1 MVRFFWCETGR
12 RRFVDEHNFT
22 SSIVAEFNTYKEAK
36 KFGKTRYPDD
46 EDYGVF
52 GYEDGVIYRYSDAFG
67 QPLQRKE
74 IYPDQRK
81 DWELV

>member
-1 MVRFFWCETGR
+1 MKFFWCETGCR
-12 RRFVDEHNFT
+12 HFVDEHNFN
-22 SSIVAEFNTYKEAK
+22 SSIVAAFDTYKEAK
-36 KFGKTRYPDD
+36 AFGKTRYPDD

-52 GYEDGVIYRYSDAFG
+52 GCEDGVIYRYSDAFG

-74 IYPDQRK
+74 IYPDWSK